1 MVEFRL
7 PRNSRIGKGKVW
19 PKPESDRLREFQVY
33 RWNPDDDRNPRL
45 DTYFVDMSDCG
56 PMVLDGLIW
65 IKNNVDSTL
74 TFRRSCRESIYGS
87 CSTNIARQNT
97 LACAEAMSEV
107 AATHEMSGRTLAII
121 GTWFRQF

>member
-1 MVEFRL
+1 VHSS
-7 PRNSRIGKGKVW
+7 PAA
-19 PKPESDRLREFQVY
+19 PPLREFQVY
-33 RWNPDDDRNPRL
+33 HWNPGDGRNPRL
-45 DTYFVDMSDCG
+45 DTYFVDMNDCE